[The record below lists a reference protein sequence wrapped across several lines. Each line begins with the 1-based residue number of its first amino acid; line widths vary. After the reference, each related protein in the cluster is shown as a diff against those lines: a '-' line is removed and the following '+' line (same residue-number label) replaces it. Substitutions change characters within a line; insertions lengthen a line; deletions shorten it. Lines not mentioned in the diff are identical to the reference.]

1 MQQDKYISKY
11 IKNVKKAFPWGYP
24 NKKNIIKELK
34 LNLKLF
40 FSEHPDASYKDLCEH
55 FGSSDSYIETIMS
68 LYSPD
73 ELCTN
78 LQIKKRKYIIV
89 GLIVSIIIISVIC
102 SIAYANYFIEKH
114 FPTTVNDEI
123 IIDDD
128 IIFKDELVFE

>member
-11 IKNVKKAFPWGYP
+11 IKNVKKAFPRGYP

-40 FSEHPDASYKDLCEH
+40 FSEHPDASYEDLCEH

-89 GLIVSIIIISVIC
+89 GLIVSIIIISVFC
-102 SIAYANYFIEKH
+102 SIIYAKH
-114 FPTTVNDEI
+114 FIKENFPSTVNEDLIIEDEA
-123 IIDDD
+123 
-128 IIFKDELVFE
+128 IFED